1 MVPHERRAGDAHAR
15 QVVGGGPAV
24 GDRPAHHER
33 LGELVAQEAEAGHLH
48 GVAVAVRLDVED
60 LDLEDV
66 TVLGPVDVD
75 GPGERVDHV
84 EVRRAHG
91 VQGGRGPHLAVE
103 GVTGRKDH
111 LVARVAAHHRRDVR
125 VPAVVPRLRLL
136 DEGPRPVDLD
146 LVRGHRRTL
155 LRALNARH

>member
-1 MVPHERRAGDAHAR
+1 MYRRVPALSCLMSTFPAVSLGGTVRRASRAMAPAGTASVGSGGSTKPPRSSAACSRAVVTSSRRRSGASPMVPHERRAGDAHAR

-75 GPGERVDHV
+75 GPG
-84 EVRRAHG
+84 
-91 VQGGRGPHLAVE
+91 
-103 GVTGRKDH
+103 
-111 LVARVAAHHRRDVR
+111 ARV
-125 VPAVVPRLRLL
+125 
-136 DEGPRPVDLD
+136 
-146 LVRGHRRTL
+146 
-155 LRALNARH
+155 

>member
-1 MVPHERRAGDAHAR
+1 MLPIPFAPPSWPVLPGRHYHSDVSLDNGAHERRAGDAHAR

-75 GPGERVDHV
+75 GPG
-84 EVRRAHG
+84 
-91 VQGGRGPHLAVE
+91 
-103 GVTGRKDH
+103 
-111 LVARVAAHHRRDVR
+111 ARV
-125 VPAVVPRLRLL
+125 
-136 DEGPRPVDLD
+136 
-146 LVRGHRRTL
+146 
-155 LRALNARH
+155 